1 MKDKDKQEKNKHL
14 VCNKFEKKTPEK
26 ELFEDEFKGI
36 RMSMCMCRCIPS
48 RYYNTDNI
56 EKDSGINDKMQ

>member
-1 MKDKDKQEKNKHL
+1 M
-14 VCNKFEKKTPEK
+14 VCNKFEKKTPGK

-48 RYYNTDNI
+48 RCYNTDNV
-56 EKDSGINDKMQ
+56 EKDPGIYDIKCNNKVIKLKS

>member
-1 MKDKDKQEKNKHL
+1 MKDKYKQEKNKHL

-26 ELFEDEFKGI
+26 ELFEDGFKGI
-36 RMSMCMCRCIPS
+36 RMSMCMCRCILS

-56 EKDSGINDKMQ
+56 EKDSGIYDKMQ